1 MESTK
6 FLKVIRLRESSLRNS
21 RTQKLQR
28 IGITA
33 TPTKESP
40 STAKTGRSITDSLLK
55 VSTNAIN
62 GGPDT
67 SRNCGREWNGRRIRP
82 SLCARTPL
90 SRTSDVY
97 RTQKPRRLAPQA
109 ERGSAPGLRG
119 LLCTRGDAF
128 RSGRGNLLSGRIYRI
143 GDGC

>member
-1 MESTK
+1 MESAK
-6 FLKVIRLRESSLRNS
+6 SLKVIRLRESSLRIS
-21 RTQKLQR
+21 RTRKLQR
-28 IGITA
+28 TGITA
-33 TPTKESP
+33 RPTKESP
-40 STAKTGRSITDSLLK
+40 STAKTGRSITESLLK
-55 VSTNAIN
+55 VSANAID

-67 SRNCGREWNGRRIRP
+67 SCNCRRDWNGRRIRP

-97 RTQKPRRLAPQA
+97 RTQEPRRLTPQT

-119 LLCTRGDAF
+119 LLCTRGGAF
-128 RSGRGNLLSGRIYRI
+128 RPGRGNLLSGRIYRN